1 LAAAGCTLGIL
12 LALATA
18 ALGLAAVLHVSA
30 LLFNIV
36 KVASLAYLL
45 WMACGALNKPARW
58 PCVQRTADPIRCCAW
73 RGMGCNQCSESQVV
87 DLLSGILPPFLSGDA
102 SQATVEMATFGGGFM
117 AVTFTVFAIYGLFAE
132 ALPVRLL

>member
-1 LAAAGCTLGIL
+1 MHSGYCSGACHRGFGFRRAGCAPRGPQIRSV
-12 LALATA
+12 A
-18 ALGLAAVLHVSA
+18 ARG
-30 LLFNIV
+30 
-36 KVASLAYLL
+36 VAWGS
-45 WMACGALNKPARW
+45 
-58 PCVQRTADPIRCCAW
+58 D
-73 RGMGCNQCSESQVV
+73 QCSESQVV